1 MRVTPVATDAKAALY
16 PVWAATC
23 AEEPAAVIVPVSDGS
38 IASRPILE
46 VGVADGVV
54 VLVVL
59 AEQPAR
65 ARAPTSATAA
75 MLPERE
81 IFTVFPS
88 GMRGLSWLAQDRAAS
103 DVTNGAC
110 PHSGCLVNGR

>member
-1 MRVTPVATDAKAALY
+1 LSVTPVATEAKAALY

-23 AEEPAAVIVPVSDGS
+23 AEEPAAVMVPVSDGS
-38 IASRPILE
+38 IALRPTLE
-46 VGVADGVV
+46 VGAADGVV

-75 MLPERE
+75 MLPERV

-88 GMRGLSWLAQDRAAS
+88 GMWGFVLVDPERAAS

-110 PHSGCLVNGR
+110 PDSKRKVNGR